1 MKNKRA
7 KFRKNANKQEVE
19 KGKKFKL
26 EDILAADLS
35 NDGALFMLFILI
47 LLIGSIFYE
56 EEVLWIMAVVLF
68 VEMIS
73 KRKVD
78 IKKEKSKVSR

>member
-1 MKNKRA
+1 MKNKRV

-19 KGKKFKL
+19 KDKKFTL

-35 NDGALFMLFILI
+35 NDGVLFMLFILI

-78 IKKEKSKVSR
+78 IKKEKSKVS